1 MRDERHDE
9 PLSEDELELFIQYL
23 HRYAIHDLD
32 QWLHLRVGHE
42 EHPVY
47 VSLSGKPDPEA
58 DPSVYRR
65 P

>member
-1 MRDERHDE
+1 MRNERHDE
-9 PLSEDELELFIQYL
+9 PLSDDEVEIFIQYL

-32 QWLHLRVGHE
+32 QWEQLRVGHE
-42 EHPVY
+42 ESPVY
-47 VSLSGKPDPEA
+47 VTLSVKPAPET